1 MALSSPGTGN
11 DTAESSPAASSAAAP
26 ARGLLPLLLVGNTA
40 MYALYTGVAGV
51 LLALHVEDVDPAN
64 KVADFGLIAG
74 VSAIFATVFNPVAG
88 ALSDRSGRRNPWI
101 LGGGLAA
108 VPAMF
113 LLGFADTILLI
124 TIAWCLGQ
132 AVMNVYQAAITSV
145 VPDRVP
151 VGARGKASAAVGL
164 GLPFGSTIGALA
176 GAAFSE
182 DYRTG
187 YLVFGAIVAAAALL
201 FTVCSREER
210 LPARAPV
217 PARAQLAAFAGAL
230 AHHDF
235 RWAFIGRA
243 LLVLGYFAVSG
254 YQLYVLQDRTVLPQ
268 GMEPEAAVAVLMPL
282 TSVAMV
288 VSTVVGGYLSDRFDR
303 RKLFVGA
310 SALLSALALL
320 IPALSASWPA
330 MLAFAVVNGLGFG
343 CYMAVDTALV
353 TMVLPKAE
361 DAARGVLRSRLAP
374 GEPRGEVRAGAV
386 RAVQGG
392 VRGTDPGAEPAL
404 GGSGHRHRAGHAG
417 PVGRDGRGEPG
428 GARWTGPAPGG
439 ARRALA
445 RPGRRPQL
453 PDPVA
458 AGGAPGG
465 ARLRGPVGRRG
476 RAHHPPGRLRRFH
489 GLAGRLDLASS
500 GPARYCRATDR

>member
-1 MALSSPGTGN
+1 MALSSPGAG
-11 DTAESSPAASSAAAP
+11 TAGATPDDASAAP
-26 ARGLLPLLLVGNTA
+26 AATAPRGPGRGLFPLLLVGNGA
-40 MYALYTGVAGV
+40 MYALYIGVAGV
-51 LLALHVEDVDPAN
+51 LLALQVEDIDPAN
-64 KVADFGLIAG
+64 KVSDFGLIAG

-132 AVMNVYQAAITSV
+132 AVMNVYQAALTSV

-151 VGARGKASAAVGL
+151 QSARGRASAAVGL
-164 GLPFGSTIGALA
+164 GLPFGSTLGALI

-187 YLVFGAIVAAAALL
+187 YLVFGAIVAGAAVL
-201 FTVCSREER
+201 FTACTREER
-210 LPARAPV
+210 LPARAPMPV
-217 PARAQLAAFAGAL
+217 RAQLAAFAGAL
-230 AHHDF
+230 RDHDF

-254 YQLYVLQDRTVLPQ
+254 YQLYILQDHTVLPH

-288 VSTVVGGYLSDRFDR
+288 VSTVLGGYLSDRFDR

-310 SALLSALALL
+310 SALLSAVALV
-320 IPALSASWPA
+320 IPAVSTSWTA
-330 MLAFAVVNGLGFG
+330 MLAFAAVNGLAFG

-353 TMVLPKAE
+353 TMVLPKAQ
-361 DAARGVLRSRLAP
+361 DAARDMGVLNIANAGPQIIAP
-374 GEPRGEVRAGAV
+374 FIASVIVSLSGGYTALFVVAAVLSVAGALAVKPIRSV
-386 RAVQGG
+386 R
-392 VRGTDPGAEPAL
+392 
-404 GGSGHRHRAGHAG
+404 
-417 PVGRDGRGEPG
+417 
-428 GARWTGPAPGG
+428 
-439 ARRALA
+439 
-445 RPGRRPQL
+445 
-453 PDPVA
+453 
-458 AGGAPGG
+458 
-465 ARLRGPVGRRG
+465 
-476 RAHHPPGRLRRFH
+476 
-489 GLAGRLDLASS
+489 
-500 GPARYCRATDR
+500 